1 MVSLFRAEWQKTSG
15 NKWAVGF
22 LMWIFPA
29 SALGMSLLAIVIT
42 LLSSGYREYLTT
54 LGPIAW
60 NTRMLETVSFLNT
73 ELGRL
78 IILAFT
84 AIMFAGEY
92 QYGTWKN
99 LVPRRSRIALIMIKF
114 VTLSVF
120 VVISVIAFSIIAVI
134 GTGLTSAA
142 AGVEFG
148 PALTGE
154 VISDFLADY
163 GLQLLV
169 TLSATFIASGYA
181 AVAAIIMRNI
191 LGSLMVGFILSLGEA
206 TVLIVTLVLYNILKL
221 PVQIMSLYQYTPG
234 YNLANISSWAK
245 NGVGY
250 AYRVSMDFNLEPF
263 SLEASLLMVALWI
276 VGLVLLTLFLFRR
289 QDITG

>member
-1 MVSLFRAEWQKTSG
+1 MVSLFRAEWQKTAG
-15 NKWAVGF
+15 NRWAVGM

-29 SALGMSLLAIVIT
+29 AAFGMSVAAIVIT
-42 LLSSGYREYLTT
+42 LLSSGYREYLQGI
-54 LGPIAW
+54 GPIPW
-60 NTRMLETVSFLNT
+60 NTRMLETVGFLNS

-99 LVPRRSRIALIMIKF
+99 LIPRRRRVALILTKF
-114 VTLSVF
+114 VTLAVF

-134 GTGLTSAA
+134 GTGLTSAI

-154 VISDFLADY
+154 VVGQFLSDY

-181 AVAAIIMRNI
+181 AVAAMVIRNI
-191 LGSLMVGFILSLGEA
+191 LGSLLVGFIFSLGEA
-206 TVLIVTLVLYNILKL
+206 TVLILTLVLYNVFKL
-221 PVQIMSLYQYTPG
+221 PVQVVNIYLFTPG
-234 YNLANISSWAK
+234 YNLANISAWAK

-250 AYRVSMDFNLEPF
+250 AYRVAMDYSLEPF
-263 SLEASLLMVALWI
+263 SLAASLLIVALWI
-276 VGLVLLTLFLFRR
+276 LGLVALTLFLFRR
-289 QDITG
+289 QDITS